1 MTKLEL
7 FAQAIS
13 QTMTECHY
21 SEMIFE
27 SKRLPRGLWFEVQ
40 KHLAPGID
48 WPVKV
53 NGLSTYYLRNK
64 EEILKLLSTS
74 PLPAQEKQAEQTLQD
89 IHLTLCSIQ
98 EMMGKAINKGLGSYQ
113 LNNKNGSNETLKF
126 EFLLVPEPTVIK
138 GKGPGRKLNRDF
150 ERLSVAV
157 DKYLLTLFEE
167 EKRKLRIPAS
177 RLLDSILWNHYG
189 RPPIKPKPT

>member
-1 MTKLEL
+1 MTKLEF
-7 FAQAIS
+7 FAQAIT

-27 SKRLPRGLWFEVQ
+27 SERMPRGFWFEVQ

-48 WPVKV
+48 WPAKV
-53 NGLSTYYLRNK
+53 NALSTYYLRNK

-74 PLPAQEKQAEQTLQD
+74 PPPAQEKQTEQTLQD

-113 LNNKNGSNETLKF
+113 LNNKNGTNEKL
-126 EFLLVPEPTVIK
+126 EFDLVPEPTVIK

-157 DKYLLTLFEE
+157 DKGLLTLFEE
-167 EKRKLRIPAS
+167 EKKKLRIPAS

-189 RPPIKPKPT
+189 KPAIVSKV

>member
-7 FAQAIS
+7 FTQAIT

-21 SEMIFE
+21 SEGIFE
-27 SKRLPRGLWFEVQ
+27 SERMPRGFWFEVQ

-48 WPVKV
+48 WPAKV
-53 NGLSTYYLRNK
+53 NGLSAYYLRNK
-64 EEILKLLSTS
+64 GEFLKLPSAS
-74 PLPAQEKQAEQTLQD
+74 PPPAQEKQVEQTLQD
-89 IHLTLCSIQ
+89 IHSTLRNIQ

-157 DKYLLTLFEE
+157 DKSLLTLFEE
-167 EKRKLRIPAS
+167 EKKKLRIPAS

-189 RPPIKPKPT
+189 KPVIVSKF